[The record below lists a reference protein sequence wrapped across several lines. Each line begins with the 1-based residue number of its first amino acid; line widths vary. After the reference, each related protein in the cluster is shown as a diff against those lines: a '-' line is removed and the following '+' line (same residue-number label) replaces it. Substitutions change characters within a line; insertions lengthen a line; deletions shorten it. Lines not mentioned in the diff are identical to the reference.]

1 MARSHTRVGRRLVKD
16 VIIVACSVLA
26 AFYLSRSGFL
36 TNFFLV
42 NGESELIGAFF
53 AGILFTSLFTTPIA
67 IAMFATLTPSINI
80 FILSLIGAA
89 GAVLGDLTIFWLV
102 RYTFREDAEHIM
114 TLPKYKRFF
123 AVFHRRMFR
132 WVLPFV
138 GALIIASPFPD
149 EIGLGLMGLSRM
161 RVRDLMI
168 ISFVMNAI
176 GIACI
181 GWVV

>member
-1 MARSHTRVGRRLVKD
+1 
-16 VIIVACSVLA
+16 
-26 AFYLSRSGFL
+26 
-36 TNFFLV
+36 
-42 NGESELIGAFF
+42 
-53 AGILFTSLFTTPIA
+53 
-67 IAMFATLTPSINI
+67 
-80 FILSLIGAA
+80 
-89 GAVLGDLTIFWLV
+89 
-102 RYTFREDAEHIM
+102 M

>member
-1 MARSHTRVGRRLVKD
+1 MGRRLVRD
-16 VIIVACSVLA
+16 VIIVLA
-26 AFYLSRSGFL
+26 SIVVALLLSRSGFL
-36 TNFFLV
+36 SHFFLI
-42 NGESELIGAFF
+42 NGESKLVGLFF
-53 AGILFTSLFTTPIA
+53 AGVLFTSLFTTPIA
-67 IAMFATLTPSINI
+67 IATFIAIAPSTSVFAM
-80 FILSLIGAA
+80 SLIGAA
-89 GAVLGDLTIFWLV
+89 GAVLGDLAIFWLV
-102 RYTFREDAEHIM
+102 RYTFRQDAEHIM

-181 GWVV
+181 GWIV